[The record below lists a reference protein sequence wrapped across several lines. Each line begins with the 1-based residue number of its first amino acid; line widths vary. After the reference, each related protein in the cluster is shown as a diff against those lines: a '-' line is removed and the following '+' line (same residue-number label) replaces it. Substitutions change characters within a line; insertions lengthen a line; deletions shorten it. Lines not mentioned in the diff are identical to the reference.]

1 MSDWGWITF
10 GYAVVYGGIV
20 GYAAFLTG
28 RYRKARRRLDGLD

>member
-10 GYAVVYGGIV
+10 GYTVVYGGIAA
-20 GYAAFLTG
+20 YAAFLTG

>member
-20 GYAAFLTG
+20 AYAAFLAG
-28 RYRKARRRLDGLD
+28 RHRKAQRRLDGAD